1 MDSSAD
7 FKWSLLGAR
16 RAHQHRQ
23 AEPRR
28 DPNRG
33 TRPGGGRVCRARR
46 PAITVGSF
54 VATSGQKPWPSAGS
68 FVAAYGQFFMA
79 ADSGRVRGRL
89 DVAGCVLAVWSS
101 ASCAGGVEGLFGVG
115 LVSGMQPE
123 GWSGLMSEPSAKP
136 VAAMRFP
143 RLAARDLEGRVRSL
157 PDDFAGTCNVVV
169 VAFRR
174 EQQSMVDSWIAWFD
188 TIAAQHPGVRCYE
201 VPVIAARWSLAR
213 PVIDGGMA
221 QAVRAQEARRRTL
234 TVYTDVGRVTDAL
247 AIDDTRTVT
256 VLLVDSDG
264 RVRARTTGAATE
276 QGGDGLLAALTV
288 DDVDDVATTG
298 GPAAV
303 EQF

>member
-1 MDSSAD
+1 
-7 FKWSLLGAR
+7 
-16 RAHQHRQ
+16 
-23 AEPRR
+23 
-28 DPNRG
+28 
-33 TRPGGGRVCRARR
+33 
-46 PAITVGSF
+46 
-54 VATSGQKPWPSAGS
+54 
-68 FVAAYGQFFMA
+68 
-79 ADSGRVRGRL
+79 
-89 DVAGCVLAVWSS
+89 
-101 ASCAGGVEGLFGVG
+101 
-115 LVSGMQPE
+115 
-123 GWSGLMSEPSAKP
+123 MSEPSAKP

-264 RVRARTTGAATE
+264 RVRGRTTGPATE
-276 QGGDGLLAALTV
+276 QGGHGLLAALTV

-298 GPAAV
+298 GPPAV
-303 EQF
+303 EQFSFAFDARFRPMLALIGVRPGTAKVTLTPERLVARSGRGRVRPRSATCAACAAPVPTAGSRPSGRAGRWWIAG